1 MRARVMLA
9 AVLATLAWVPQSVQ
23 NVSAIY
29 CYPGDPPAV
38 YQACV
43 AYNSG
48 IGQQVHNQNQLKSI
62 QSQIKNTVAQ
72 INAIDQMIA
81 GLKNQIA
88 SHEAMISRT
97 QAASEERGQRS
108 PLREE
113 DGSLEPPQATA
124 RDRSRHAEEPGDPGC
139 GPCLRAAAAS
149 AAGDPVRAGPGGARR
164 DRRPGGQAG
173 PGLRCCGPES
183 GRRLGRVRM
192 ADPDVRLLLY

>member
-43 AYNSG
+43 AYNGG

-88 SHEAMISRT
+88 AQEALIART
-97 QAASEERGQRS
+97 QAAI
-108 PLREE
+108 
-113 DGSLEPPQATA
+113 D
-124 RDRSRHAEEPGDPGC
+124 D
-139 GPCLRAAAAS
+139 
-149 AAGDPVRAGPGGARR
+149 
-164 DRRPGGQAG
+164 
-173 PGLRCCGPES
+173 
-183 GRRLGRVRM
+183 LGRKIRFGE
-192 ADPDVRLLLY
+192 

>member
-9 AVLATLAWVPQSVQ
+9 AVLATLAWVPQTVQ

-62 QSQIKNTVAQ
+62 QSQITNTVAQ

-81 GLKNQIA
+81 GLKDQIA
-88 SHEAMISRT
+88 GQGAMISGT
-97 QAASEERGQRS
+97 QARIADVG
-108 PLREE
+108 RE
-113 DGSLEPPQATA
+113 
-124 RDRSRHAEEPGDPGC
+124 
-139 GPCLRAAAAS
+139 
-149 AAGDPVRAGPGGARR
+149 
-164 DRRPGGQAG
+164 
-173 PGLRCCGPES
+173 
-183 GRRLGRVRM
+183 
-192 ADPDVRLLLY
+192 